1 MRKSQ
6 GRVTQRL
13 DKILANMGVGTRA
26 EVKKMIRNGEVTVDG
41 ETVTDGGRQV
51 DPEKADI
58 LVGGSRLRYR
68 KFIYLMMN
76 KPPGVVS
83 ATEDVRERTV
93 LDLLGDEYRPLAPF
107 PVGRLDKDTTGLLLL
122 TNDGQLAHRLLS
134 PKRHVDKTY
143 RAVVD
148 GTVGEAEAERFAR
161 GVMLDDGYVTMPAV
175 LRVIRSSPDRSEV
188 EVTIREGKF
197 HQVKRMFAAVGRNVL
212 ELQRLSMGPLVLDP
226 ELRPGQYRELKEEEL
241 AALAPYM
248 H

>member
-1 MRKSQ
+1 
-6 GRVTQRL
+6 
-13 DKILANMGVGTRA
+13 MGVGTRS
-26 EVKKMIRNGEVTVDG
+26 EVKKMIRSGEVTVDG
-41 ETVTDGGRQV
+41 ETVTDGARQI
-51 DPEKADI
+51 DPESADI
-58 LVGGSRLRYR
+58 FVGGIRLRYR

-93 LDLLGDEYRPLAPF
+93 LDLLGNEYRPLSPF

-134 PKRHVDKTY
+134 PKKHVDKTY

-161 GVMLDDGYVTMPAV
+161 GVMLDDGYVTMPAE

-188 EVTIREGKF
+188 EVTIREGKY

-226 ELRPGQYRELKEEEL
+226 QLGPGQYRELNEAEL
-241 AALAPYM
+241 EALVPYRDG
-248 H
+248 HERT